1 MKKYKVLLFSLVL
14 LNFSFVSQ
22 NKPLPQPN
30 ILFIF
35 TDDYT
40 YKAVHALGNKVVRT
54 PNIDQLIASGTTL
67 THAYNMGSWSGA
79 VCTASRSMLIS
90 GRSVWRANEFRE
102 EWIKNDSIASMKTW
116 PKLMESAGYE
126 TYMSGKW
133 HVDVSA
139 KKVFNHTKHIREGMP
154 KDAWGLNKLKTY
166 YKKGVIIDSEFL
178 AKTMPNGY
186 NRPLVE
192 DDDSWSPTDKSK
204 GGYWEG
210 GKHWSEV
217 LKDDALS
224 FIDDV
229 AQKNKPFFMYLAFN
243 AAHDP
248 RQSPQKY
255 VDMYPLRDIKLPENF
270 QKDYPLHSE
279 IGLGPTLRDEALAP
293 FPRTELAVKTHL
305 QEYYAIISHM
315 DEQIGLILKELDKK
329 SLRDNTVIILTS
341 DHGLAI
347 GSHGLMGKQNM
358 YDHSMRVPLILN
370 GPGIPK
376 GEKVENDVFMQ
387 DIMATAL
394 DFAGVNKP
402 GYVEFNSLLPLINKK
417 LKGGNLE
424 KGVYGAYLNL
434 QRMIRKDGYKLMVY
448 PKANKVLLFDM
459 ENDPNELRN
468 LAENLEYKEKVKG
481 LFIDLQKLQREYD
494 DKLDLSKVEI

>member
-1 MKKYKVLLFSLVL
+1 MKRIRVLLLSLLL
-14 LNFSFVSQ
+14 LNFSFKAS
-22 NKPLPQPN
+22 KEKLDKPN

-54 PNIDQLIASGTTL
+54 PNIDQLIAEGTTL

-90 GRSVWRANEFRE
+90 GLSVWRANEHRKS
-102 EWIKNDSIASMKTW
+102 WLKNDSVARKNTW

-133 HVDVSA
+133 HVDIPA
-139 KKVFNHTKHIREGMP
+139 DNVFMHTEHIRNGMP
-154 KDAWGLNKLKTY
+154 KDAWSQNKLEAY
-166 YKKGVIIDSEFL
+166 YKKGVIIDVDFL

-186 NRPLVE
+186 NRPLTE
-192 DDDSWSPTDKSK
+192 NDESWSPYDTGK

-217 LKDDALS
+217 LKDDALG
-224 FIDDV
+224 FIES
-229 AQKNKPFFMYLAFN
+229 ASQKNKPFFIYLAYN

-255 VDMYPLRDIKLPENF
+255 VDMYPLKDIKLPENF
-270 QKDYPLHSE
+270 QEDYTLHSE

-293 FPRTELAVKTHL
+293 FPRTELAIKTHL

-315 DEQIGLILKELDKK
+315 DEQIGLILKELEKK
-329 SLRDNTVIILTS
+329 GLRENTMIILTS

-358 YDHSMRVPLILN
+358 YDHSMRVPLILS
-370 GPGIPK
+370 GPGITK
-376 GEKVENDVFMQ
+376 GQKVEEDVFMQ

-394 DFAGVNKP
+394 DLAGVKKP
-402 GYVEFNSLLPLINKK
+402 NFVEFNSLLPLINQKSK
-417 LKGGNLE
+417 RGNLE

-434 QRMIRKDGYKLMVY
+434 QRMIRKDGYKLILY
-448 PKANKVLLFDM
+448 PRANKILLFDM
-459 ENDPNELRN
+459 KNDPNEMRN
-468 LAENLEYKEKVKG
+468 LAENLKYKEKVKS

-494 DKLDLSKVEI
+494 DKLDLSKIEI